1 MLNKSLPLPLNTLP
15 LDNLTS
21 PKNKDP
27 LALDDT
33 TNPKLSLTEA
43 VTLPLAMKGAT
54 AAGTLIKPLP
64 SPLNE
69 PVNEPVAE
77 DAVIEFT
84 ISSVCICT
92 EPVNCCISVI
102 SLPKMLLPD
111 EYITDEEIRFT
122 ISWSAIIDWD
132 TIKLPKIVVLV
143 FTTKSPS
150 TKDAVELP
158 LAIRVAAGRLT
169 NSEPSPTNE
178 PVKDPVKDP
187 DNSLLP
193 LNEPVNCPLTLSKSK
208 LLTNPLLPSL
218 SDTTIAGLP
227 LSDALK
233 SGTPK
238 LGSAWDKSKNWYLS
252 LETSLGLTTLTL
264 PLNKLL
270 LAIRI

>member
-1 MLNKSLPLPLNTLP
+1 
-15 LDNLTS
+15 
-21 PKNKDP
+21 
-27 LALDDT
+27 
-33 TNPKLSLTEA
+33 
-43 VTLPLAMKGAT
+43 
-54 AAGTLIKPLP
+54 
-64 SPLNE
+64 
-69 PVNEPVAE
+69 
-77 DAVIEFT
+77 
-84 ISSVCICT
+84 
-92 EPVNCCISVI
+92 
-102 SLPKMLLPD
+102 MLLPD

-158 LAIRVAAGRLT
+158 LAMRVAAGRLN
-169 NSEPSPTNE
+169 NSEPSPVNE
-178 PVKDPVKDP
+178 PVKD
-187 DNSLLP
+187 
-193 LNEPVNCPLTLSKSK
+193 PVNCPLTLSKSK